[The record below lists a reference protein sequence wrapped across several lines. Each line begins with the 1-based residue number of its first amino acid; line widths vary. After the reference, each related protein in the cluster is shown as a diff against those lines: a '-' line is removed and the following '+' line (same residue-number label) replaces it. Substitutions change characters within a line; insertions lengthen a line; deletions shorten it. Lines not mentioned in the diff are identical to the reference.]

1 MKKPIAAI
9 LIAIFAIS
17 ALSAVATVSARP
29 FMNWN
34 NMNMGRP
41 GGGIGLGFGMGI
53 GIRNQS
59 SVQQSF
65 VRIDGRVTGFGEANA
80 TGTIEAQSRTVVV
93 NSTTSRQG
101 ASATV
106 MFTNLTSP
114 IAGPRVKQNF
124 TYTVYTANLVNAST
138 ASLNT
143 TGYSFF
149 LNGTWNV
156 FQVTTNYTITTDSS
170 GNILSFNRNT
180 NGVALATAA
189 YGELKV
195 ASSGSNFTLSIT
207 GVNALTG
214 SVHVQRITSMMFNPF
229 SVNNDVTTNTV
240 TKADVAS
247 IVSSYGSSP
256 GWGNYDQ
263 RMDYNMHYKIDITD
277 LATAAA
283 NVDAS

>member
-1 MKKPIAAI
+1 MKKAIAAI
-9 LIAIFAIS
+9 LIAIFAVS
-17 ALSAVATVSARP
+17 AFSAVAIVSAKP
-29 FMNWN
+29 FMSWN
-34 NMNMGRP
+34 SNNMGRQDDDK
-41 GGGIGLGFGMGI
+41 GFGTGIGNV
-53 GIRNQS
+53 IRNQLPT
-59 SVQQSF
+59 QQSF
-65 VRIDGRVTGFGEANA
+65 VRIDGRITKFGDTNV
-80 TGTIEAQSRTVVV
+80 TGTIEAQSRTIVV
-93 NSTTSRQG
+93 NSTTRQG
-101 ASATV
+101 SSATA
-106 MFTNLTSP
+106 MLTNSSKP
-114 IAGPRVKQNF
+114 IAGPRAKQNF
-124 TYTVYTANLVNAST
+124 TYTVFTANLVNAST

-156 FQVTTNYTITTDSS
+156 FQVTTNYTVVTDSS

-180 NGVALATAA
+180 NGVAVATGA

-195 ASSGSNFTLSIT
+195 ASTGNNFTLTIK

-214 SVHVQRITSMMFNPF
+214 LVHVQRITSIMFNPF
-229 SVNNDVTTNTV
+229 TVNNDVTTTTV

-247 IVSSYGSSP
+247 VVSAYGSSP

-283 NVDAS
+283 NVNSS